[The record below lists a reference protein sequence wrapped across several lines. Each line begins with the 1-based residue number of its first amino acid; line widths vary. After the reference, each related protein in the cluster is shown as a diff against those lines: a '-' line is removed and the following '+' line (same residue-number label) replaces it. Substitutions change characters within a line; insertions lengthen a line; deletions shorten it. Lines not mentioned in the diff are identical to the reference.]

1 MNPEPISTPVTL
13 DNCASEPIHIPGHIQ
28 PHGALL
34 GFSPGG
40 QLAYISATAAD
51 VLGVGVPALGQ
62 RMAAHD
68 FADAGDVSQSI
79 SRVLS
84 DHAPDGPLAIHA
96 EVQLGGS
103 GFDLIIHRSGDT
115 VVAEFEKQPARA
127 PGLGNFAILAHRG
140 MDRLRRQ
147 ESIQVL
153 LEVAVDEVRKL
164 TGFDRVMAYR
174 FAPDGSGDVVAESRR
189 ADLTPYLNQRYPA
202 SDIPAQARRLYV
214 ISTLRLI
221 ADVGAAAVPMHGLG
235 VVPLDMSH
243 CVLRSV
249 SPVHIEYLTNMGVG
263 ASMSVSIVI
272 GGQLWGMVACHHM
285 TPRLVPYPVR
295 MACDVMAQILAAN
308 VQTLTAVE
316 HAARLSRAGSLR
328 AALSARML
336 RTDESTRPM
345 ADMTDELL
353 DTFGAGAALF
363 FEDARLTVH
372 GDVPMEAA
380 RALLAWLTARPRDDQ
395 DRLLAVNSL
404 EELPGDLALLLHPW
418 CGLLAGCFDEF
429 SGGWLVL
436 MRKQQLETVSWGHR
450 PAPNTVIGPLGAR
463 LTPQGSF
470 DVWVETITGRAVP
483 WTAADLEIAG
493 GMFDE
498 LSRTSG
504 HRNAQLSKAKDL
516 MMAVLGHDLRTPLQT
531 INMAAHVM
539 GKSAVMNEQM
549 SRRIQTSSDR
559 MERLIGQALDLSRLQ
574 SGLGLN
580 FQKVATDVSELLDS
594 VVDEL
599 ATTYPSTTFSRSIE
613 PAVTLQV
620 DPDRLVQLLV
630 NLLSNSHHH
639 GAAAFGVKASLSG
652 HASTVQL
659 EVRNAAPPI
668 APEISGQLFV
678 PFKRQAAVN
687 QRNTGGM
694 GLGLYIAYE
703 IARGHG
709 GTLAYSYDH
718 QQGHVVFTAELPR

>member
-127 PGLGNFAILAHRG
+127 PGVGNFAILAHRG

-221 ADVGAAAVPMHGLG
+221 ADVGAAAVPVHGLG
-235 VVPLDMSH
+235 AVPLDMSH

-263 ASMSVSIVI
+263 ASLSISILRDVI
-272 GGQLWGMVACHHM
+272 TVVRQFRPHVIVAVFSGTPSMATITSPNAPERASAPRRPAAAAGGPGR
-285 TPRLVPYPVR
+285 TRS
-295 MACDVMAQILAAN
+295 MAMPGRPG
-308 VQTLTAVE
+308 TA
-316 HAARLSRAGSLR
+316 SSGR
-328 AALSARML
+328 AAMPTPGRGK
-336 RTDESTRPM
+336 RPS
-345 ADMTDELL
+345 
-353 DTFGAGAALF
+353 
-363 FEDARLTVH
+363 RI
-372 GDVPMEAA
+372 
-380 RALLAWLTARPRDDQ
+380 RA
-395 DRLLAVNSL
+395 
-404 EELPGDLALLLHPW
+404 
-418 CGLLAGCFDEF
+418 
-429 SGGWLVL
+429 
-436 MRKQQLETVSWGHR
+436 
-450 PAPNTVIGPLGAR
+450 
-463 LTPQGSF
+463 
-470 DVWVETITGRAVP
+470 
-483 WTAADLEIAG
+483 
-493 GMFDE
+493 
-498 LSRTSG
+498 
-504 HRNAQLSKAKDL
+504 
-516 MMAVLGHDLRTPLQT
+516 
-531 INMAAHVM
+531 
-539 GKSAVMNEQM
+539 
-549 SRRIQTSSDR
+549 
-559 MERLIGQALDLSRLQ
+559 
-574 SGLGLN
+574 
-580 FQKVATDVSELLDS
+580 
-594 VVDEL
+594 
-599 ATTYPSTTFSRSIE
+599 STT
-613 PAVTLQV
+613 
-620 DPDRLVQLLV
+620 
-630 NLLSNSHHH
+630 
-639 GAAAFGVKASLSG
+639 
-652 HASTVQL
+652 
-659 EVRNAAPPI
+659 
-668 APEISGQLFV
+668 
-678 PFKRQAAVN
+678 
-687 QRNTGGM
+687 
-694 GLGLYIAYE
+694 
-703 IARGHG
+703 
-709 GTLAYSYDH
+709 
-718 QQGHVVFTAELPR
+718 